1 MVTET
6 QLAEATFDA
15 TRVARF
21 LRSPAGSLR
30 VALVNVA
37 TGAEFGSLPLAN
49 ASREELAR
57 VMGVVGAMRVRLA
70 SAPVVASAEHQAAQA
85 AAQAAA
91 QETPAEWRRRVL
103 GKSVWF
109 RFGPRRVTVVL
120 NGPRGD
126 KSELVA
132 RKREAAEAMDAVTRV
147 ATGHGGVVLP
157 PRTITKATEEVEI
170 FVTSLPPDA
179 VESFVRGVTGG
190 LGAMGF
196 KVFAEPSEAPPVR
209 VSPPVPAPPPVL
221 FAQRF
226 GAGSVEELRP
236 VAARTSAAY
245 LPLAAFLAAP
255 VSFSRRNY
263 GASRFTWASVDLP
276 DGTSVDVGDPWPG
289 MAWPKAELRA
299 ALVALWLRLYD
310 RSAPPSEVLAA
321 RKMREEA
328 ATAAQARRGAAGKGA
343 KAAMPVAPSARRFGA
358 GEAEPV
364 RPRVVF
370 TRSRFGAGAPEPL
383 RPLPAPP
390 PTTEVQKAASAT
402 IGAILETPAQAQQSP
417 DPDVA
422 SGGRKWS
429 TYQRAVF
436 EHIRAATNHLVIR
449 AVAGSGKTTVIMHA
463 LTLIPRDKR
472 VLVVAFNKTIQK
484 ELAAKIPSHL
494 TNVTVTTLAAHG
506 YSVLRHYWRGVE
518 LLTEKGDGGDVC
530 DKARDAT
537 VFYAALGADEQGL
550 KGAWIRSSKDWR
562 LYYDLLDD
570 VRELITLCECFL
582 AMTPEAIRAVQVDY
596 DKLTHN
602 GSPLQWD
609 WQGRSRIYGPD
620 DVVRWVLSAQRERLR
635 EPPAN
640 ANYGRYAVTREK
652 YLAKYLPIYDRLTDE
667 GRKPFCS
674 FRDMTFVPA
683 ATPSMVPP
691 ERYDWVIVDEG
702 QDMDAA
708 QAELVIRT
716 LAPNGR
722 LVLVGDEDQS
732 IYRFRGAD
740 STGMTRTS
748 RRVQAVEL
756 PLSESYRVPGCVAR
770 EARTVVQNFS
780 VPARTLDGSPWP
792 EGTCA
797 KITAGEMANRWRAG
811 DLVISRLNA
820 PLVPMAMLAISQ
832 GITPL
837 ILGEGNGI
845 AFKVR
850 GLFNRILEARGLT
863 HAAPLDAFQP
873 ALLAWRDS
881 ELDKIA
887 RELREKLRGWEA
899 TYDKEKRDF
908 DSGRSKRRP
917 SRFWDRTGGRY
928 YDSNA
933 ALDQLLGESTDA
945 AEARLIFAAFWNPQ
959 GTGLSQ
965 RDGLATIG
973 DIAAV
978 VARLAPTEKAM
989 ESLSPEEYKALMA
1002 SRLVLTSVHRIKG
1015 GEAPRVFLLTETF
1028 KFAFGRWQKRAP
1040 DNIKDQ
1046 KEEQNLWYVAVT
1058 RAKAEM
1064 GNPDSGIL
1072 WYVSDVESFLGR
1084 SRDWKV
1090 DQG

>member
-1 MVTET
+1 MTET
-6 QLAEATFDA
+6 QLAEAAIDA
-15 TRVARF
+15 TRVAR
-21 LRSPAGSLR
+21 LLASPAGVR
-30 VALVNVA
+30 VALVNLA

-57 VMGVVGAMRVRLA
+57 VMGIVGAMRARLA
-70 SAPVVASAEHQAAQA
+70 SAPVVASSEGQAGPS
-85 AAQAAA
+85 AA

-126 KSELVA
+126 KSELVS
-132 RKREAAEAMDAVTRV
+132 RKREAAEAMEAIVRV

-196 KVFAEPSEAPPVR
+196 KVFAEPGGAPAERAAPPE
-209 VSPPVPAPPPVL
+209 PPPLPVPAAARRASHPVP

-226 GAGSVEELRP
+226 GA
-236 VAARTSAAY
+236 
-245 LPLAAFLAAP
+245 
-255 VSFSRRNY
+255 
-263 GASRFTWASVDLP
+263 
-276 DGTSVDVGDPWPG
+276 
-289 MAWPKAELRA
+289 
-299 ALVALWLRLYD
+299 
-310 RSAPPSEVLAA
+310 SAP
-321 RKMREEA
+321 
-328 ATAAQARRGAAGKGA
+328 
-343 KAAMPVAPSARRFGA
+343 
-358 GEAEPV
+358 EPV

-390 PTTEVQKAASAT
+390 PPTEMQKAASAP

-484 ELAAKIPSHL
+484 ELAAKIPPEL

-518 LLTEKGDGGDVC
+518 LLTEKGEGGDVC

-537 VFYAALGADEQGL
+537 VFYVALGADEQGL

-570 VRELITLCECFL
+570 IRELITLCECFL
-582 AMTPEAIRAVQVDY
+582 AMTPEAIRAVQSDY

-652 YLAKYLPIYDRLTDE
+652 YLAKYLPIYDKLTDE

-691 ERYDWVIVDEG
+691 DLYDWIFVDET
-702 QDMDAA
+702 QDMDVA
-708 QAELVIRT
+708 QTELVIRT
-716 LAPNGR
+716 LSPTGR
-722 LVLVGDEDQS
+722 IVVVGDTEQA

-740 STGMTRTS
+740 SGGMTRLKH
-748 RRVQAVEL
+748 RLGAAEL
-756 PLSESYRVPGCVAR
+756 PLSVSYRVPECVAR
-770 EARTVVQNFS
+770 EARTVVKDFS
-780 VPARTLDGSPWP
+780 VPERMLDGSPWP

-850 GLFNRILEARGLT
+850 GLFNRILETRGLT

-881 ELDKIA
+881 ELDKIM

-917 SRFWDRTGGRY
+917 SRFWDRTGNRY